1 MTDVVSNST
10 RRDVEPSDSLVR
22 RGQRLAVRS
31 LWLYALA
38 LVLWLAGHWRES
50 KLVEDVCSWA
60 PVPADVVALALIA
73 MLLRAE
79 VTHGVRRWGWGLLF
93 LSVAIDLVATLMWT
107 HIGPT
112 TPYLLRMV
120 GDMLY
125 QLYYPLLT
133 GAFALFFL
141 SCGGS
146 FRRPQLWLDA
156 LTVMLSMLA
165 VLWATVYES
174 PLAAGA
180 DHSMGFNTKLS
191 YMLGISVTT
200 TMTVLLLMQIR
211 DWRTEQAVLRLVG
224 AAVVG
229 LFADVTWLGTNAGGS
244 AALDLGYTVGD
255 RIFNTGEV
263 VFCAFVAGAAA
274 AEQRRPLIPRTA
286 TNPPGNQYSFW
297 PTLAFLLAIAL
308 LVGSEA
314 TQRGFDFRILV
325 ALVLFGAVLLVV
337 RQQGVRYELRRLN
350 RALAARDGEA
360 RLTEL
365 VRSSADLIAVVNT
378 QRALAF
384 VSPAAERMLG
394 VPAADLRSTPAS
406 RLLGAQNETE
416 VGEFLDGLFTV
427 PAKATELETRITTPA
442 GEVRAVHV
450 VGRNELASPRIGGI
464 VLTIRDVTEQLRVAE
479 EIALRRIELT
489 HLSRVS
495 TRSELSVSIGHEINQ
510 PLQSI
515 LSNAQAALLFLA
527 KESPDLDEIREILRD
542 IVLDS
547 RRAGEIMRKLR
558 ALLYKDESPF
568 ESLDLNEVVQS
579 VCWLLHSELL
589 IAGVAVQIKLAPDLP
604 SIKGQR
610 IQLQQVLLNLIING
624 CEAMTSVSR
633 GNRELL
639 LTTQMNDDKSVVVCI
654 KDSGPGIPPD
664 DLERVFDAFFTT
676 KDNGM
681 GLGLSVSRLIIS
693 SHGGRLWAA
702 TSHTGPG
709 ASISFTLPPELN
721 DLGTAC

>member
-1 MTDVVSNST
+1 MVV
-10 RRDVEPSDSLVR
+10 
-22 RGQRLAVRS
+22 RGQRLAARS
-31 LWLYALA
+31 LWVYALA
-38 LVLWLAGHWRES
+38 LVFWLSGHWWES
-50 KLVEDVCSWA
+50 ELVEDVCSWA
-60 PVPADVVALALIA
+60 PVPADLVALALIA
-73 MLLRAE
+73 LLLSGG
-79 VTHGVRRWGWGLLF
+79 VTHGVRRCGWGLLF
-93 LSVAIDLVATLMWT
+93 LSVAIDLIATLMWT
-107 HIGPT
+107 HFGPT
-112 TPYLLRMV
+112 TPHALRTL
-120 GDMLY
+120 GNTLY

-133 GAFALFFL
+133 GTFALFFL

-165 VLWATVYES
+165 VLWATLYAS
-174 PLAAGA
+174 PLVAGA
-180 DHSMGFNTKLS
+180 DHSMGFNSKLS
-191 YMLGISVTT
+191 CTLGISVTM

-211 DWRTEQAVLRLVG
+211 DWRTEPAVLRLVG
-224 AAVVG
+224 AALVG

-255 RIFNTGEV
+255 RIFNIGEV
-263 VFCAFVAGAAA
+263 VFCAFVAGAAV
-274 AEQRRPLIPRTA
+274 AEQRRPFIARTA
-286 TNPPGNQYSFW
+286 RNRPGNQYSFW
-297 PTLAFLLAIAL
+297 PTLVLLLAIAL
-308 LVGSEA
+308 LVASEA
-314 TQRGFDFRILV
+314 TQRGFDVRIMV

-337 RQQGVRYELRRLN
+337 RQQGMRYELSRLN
-350 RALAARDGEA
+350 RALAARKGEA

-365 VRSSADLIAVVNT
+365 VRSSADLIAVVNA

-406 RLLGAQNETE
+406 QLLGAQNETE
-416 VGEFLDGLFTV
+416 VEEFLDGLFTV
-427 PAKATELETRITTPA
+427 PARATELETRITTPA

-464 VLTIRDVTEQLRVAE
+464 VLTVRDVTEQQRAAE

-495 TRSELSVSIGHEINQ
+495 TRSELLVSIGHEINQ

-527 KESPDLDEIREILRD
+527 KENPHLDEIREILGD

-558 ALLYKDESPF
+558 TLLNKDESPF
-568 ESLDLNEVVQS
+568 EPLDLNEVVQS
-579 VCWLLHSELL
+579 VFWLLHSELL
-589 IAGVAVQIKLAPDLP
+589 IAGVAVTIKLAPDLP

-624 CEAMTSVSR
+624 CEAMTGVSR
-633 GNRELL
+633 ENRQLL
-639 LTTQMNDDKSVVVCI
+639 LTTQMNADKSVVVCVE
-654 KDSGPGIPPD
+654 DSGPGIPLD

-676 KDNGM
+676 KDHGM

-693 SHGGRLWAA
+693 SHGGRLWAS

-709 ASISFTLPPELN
+709 ASIYFTLPPVF
-721 DLGTAC
+721 